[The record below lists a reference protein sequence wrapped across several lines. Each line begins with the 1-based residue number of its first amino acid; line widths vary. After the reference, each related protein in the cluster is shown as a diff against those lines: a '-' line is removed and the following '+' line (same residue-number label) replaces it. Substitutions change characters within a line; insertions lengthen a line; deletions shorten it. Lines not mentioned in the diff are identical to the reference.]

1 MLQAG
6 QNDPRSR
13 GRCQLLMGQ
22 AFTAKGD
29 PAQAVEILQEAMEK
43 HDRGMDD
50 VGKAIMYHL
59 GLALEADGRDTEA
72 RAVLSKLLR
81 VDYNYAG
88 GDARQRVERIKSKT

>member
-1 MLQAG
+1 
-6 QNDPRSR
+6 
-13 GRCQLLMGQ
+13 
-22 AFTAKGD
+22 
-29 PAQAVEILQEAMEK
+29 
-43 HDRGMDD
+43 
-50 VGKAIMYHL
+50 MYHL